1 MKERYVNMNI
11 AIKFFKPKIKQALT
25 EFDSV
30 MYIDTS
36 IRFLSSEISS
46 IFEKKLQD
54 VGIVS
59 RFIQSSLPCYTD
71 ERMFEWFGE
80 SKTTYEFYKSAEA
93 NFIIIK
99 NNFITS
105 LIMKAWVNIKKLNN
119 NCLCL

>member
-1 MKERYVNMNI
+1 MKERYVN
-11 AIKFFKPKIKQALT
+11 IKTTIKLFKPNFKQALT

-59 RFIQSSLPCYTD
+59 RFIQSSLTCYTD
-71 ERMFEWFGE
+71 KRMFEWFGE

-105 LIMKAWVNIKKLNN
+105 LIMKAWVNLYGKINN
-119 NCLCL
+119 NCL